1 MSMLLREIIKTFY
14 STEVNLGEISALG
27 SVRKSEKM
35 AEEKLKYNLGKV
47 EKNRKRKLQIAEVN

>member
-14 STEVNLGEISALG
+14 STKVNLGEISALG

-35 AEEKLKYNLGKV
+35 AEEKRKYNLGKV

>member
-14 STEVNLGEISALG
+14 STELNLGEISALG

>member
-14 STEVNLGEISALG
+14 STELNLGEISALG

-47 EKNRKRKLQIAEVN
+47 EKNRKKKLQIAEVN